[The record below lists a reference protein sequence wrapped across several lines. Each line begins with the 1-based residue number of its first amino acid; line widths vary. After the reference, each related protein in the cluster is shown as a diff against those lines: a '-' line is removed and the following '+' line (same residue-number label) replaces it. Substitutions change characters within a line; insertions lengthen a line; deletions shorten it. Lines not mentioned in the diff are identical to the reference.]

1 MLLLD
6 LVTFQKYGG
15 CTIHEFFGEPCFFFF
30 SFLVEME
37 RLDLDKWPM
46 YYVS

>member
-15 CTIHEFFGEPCFFFF
+15 CTIHEFFGNHGFFF
-30 SFLVEME
+30 SFLAEME

-46 YYVS
+46 YYVL